1 MRNRRLALAAALL
14 LAITSADGAALAVS
28 GADFSSEEVA
38 EAVFDEVE
46 NEGLDNQDEVQE
58 QVQTPEMDQVEDQSS
73 EDSFSDASGMEAA
86 AEWQN
91 EEAATA
97 DEALVFSDGE
107 DTGITYTLSDDGKLV
122 ISGTGSIA
130 DDAFAGNTK
139 ITSVVISEGVTGIGS
154 GAFTGCTNL
163 TSVTIPEGVTTIDGM
178 TFGNCTSLTS
188 VTIPGT
194 VTSIEVQAFWN
205 CSSLTSITIPASVT
219 SIGSGVFQGCTSLT
233 SVKLSEGLT
242 RIGDQTFGRCNAL
255 ETIEIPASLTSIG
268 NDAFKKCAKLRSI
281 RCYANS
287 STWQPRYICDSNTT
301 VYYSY
306 NPNHTHSYKSH
317 VIKMSGCTYSGSEEE
332 ICEFCGD
339 YYTKETPALGHDWNR
354 GETTEDASCES
365 DGEKTYT
372 CRRCGDKK
380 KETIPATGH
389 KFSAWAVTQEATV
402 DEEEVQTRTCSACG
416 EQETKITRDRLQPT
430 MKLNQS
436 SIVLKTGQ
444 KTKCLK
450 VTGLAKGDFIST
462 WSTDNW
468 SIADV
473 SVSSDGTCNITAGKT
488 TGKTRIHIYLNSG
501 YEKSVTVK
509 VQKTAVKTTK
519 IKGVPKTLK
528 LKKNQKYSLKPVLK
542 PVTSKEKIT
551 YKSSS
556 SKVVKVDSK
565 GRITAKKKGTAVI
578 TVKAG
583 KKTVKCKVTVK

>member
-188 VTIPGT
+188 V
-194 VTSIEVQAFWN
+194 
-205 CSSLTSITIPASVT
+205 
-219 SIGSGVFQGCTSLT
+219 
-233 SVKLSEGLT
+233 KLSEGLT

-268 NDAFKKCAKLRSI
+268 NDAFKNCAKLRSI

-380 KETIPATGH
+380 KETIPATGHSWVRSWHEDATCTDDGVDEYTCRYCDTEKRTTIKATGH

>member
-46 NEGLDNQDEVQE
+46 KEGLDNQDEVQE
-58 QVQTPEMDQVEDQSS
+58 PVQTPEMDQVEDQSS

-139 ITSVVISEGVTGIGS
+139 ITSVVISEGVT
-154 GAFTGCTNL
+154 A
-163 TSVTIPEGVTTIDGM
+163 
-178 TFGNCTSLTS
+178 
-188 VTIPGT
+188 
-194 VTSIEVQAFWN
+194 IEVQAFWN

-268 NDAFKKCAKLRSI
+268 NDAFKNCAKLRSI

-389 KFSAWAVTQEATV
+389 SWVRSWHEDATCTDDGVDEYTCRYCDTEKRTTIKATGHKFSAWAVTQEATV

-436 SIVLKTGQ
+436 SIVLKTRQ

-528 LKKNQKYSLKPVLK
+528 LMKNQKYSLKPVLK

>member
-107 DTGITYTLSDDGKLV
+107 DTGITYALSDDGKLV

-178 TFGNCTSLTS
+178 TFGN
-188 VTIPGT
+188 
-194 VTSIEVQAFWN
+194 
-205 CSSLTSITIPASVT
+205 
-219 SIGSGVFQGCTSLT
+219 CTSLT

-389 KFSAWAVTQEATV
+389 SWVRSWHEDATCTDDGVDEYTCRYCDTEKRTTIKATGHKFSAWAVTQEATV

-436 SIVLKTGQ
+436 SIVLKTRQ

-509 VQKTAVKTTK
+509 VQKSAVKTTK
-519 IKGVPKTLK
+519 ITGVPKTLK

>member
-58 QVQTPEMDQVEDQSS
+58 QVQTPEMDQAEDQPS
-73 EDSFSDASGMEAA
+73 EDSFSDAPGMEAA

-188 VTIPGT
+188 V
-194 VTSIEVQAFWN
+194 
-205 CSSLTSITIPASVT
+205 
-219 SIGSGVFQGCTSLT
+219 
-233 SVKLSEGLT
+233 KLSEGLT

-268 NDAFKKCAKLRSI
+268 NDAFKNCAKLRSI

-380 KETIPATGH
+380 KETIPATGHSWVRSWHEDATCTDDGVDEYTCRYCDTEKRTTIKATGH

>member
-58 QVQTPEMDQVEDQSS
+58 PVQTPEMDQVEDQSS

-188 VTIPGT
+188 V
-194 VTSIEVQAFWN
+194 
-205 CSSLTSITIPASVT
+205 
-219 SIGSGVFQGCTSLT
+219 
-233 SVKLSEGLT
+233 KLSEGLT

-268 NDAFKKCAKLRSI
+268 NDAFKNCAKLRSI

-380 KETIPATGH
+380 KETIPATGHSWVRSWHEDATCTDDGVDEYTCRYCDTEKRTTIKATGH